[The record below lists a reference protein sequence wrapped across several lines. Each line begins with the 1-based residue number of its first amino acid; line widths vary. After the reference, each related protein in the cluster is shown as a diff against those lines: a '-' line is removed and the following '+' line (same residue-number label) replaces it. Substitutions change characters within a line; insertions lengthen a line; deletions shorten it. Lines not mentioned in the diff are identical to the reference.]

1 MIKINEVI
9 SFLDSIAPQNW
20 QEGYD
25 NAGLITGN
33 PDWPVQGILVCL
45 DSTENIIDEAIHSG
59 CNLIIAHHP
68 IIFSGLK
75 KITGAHY
82 VEKVIIKAIKNDI
95 AIFAIH
101 TNLDNAFFYGV
112 NTKFCE
118 QIGLQEI
125 NILAP
130 KKNETGNNLEAIGAG
145 MYGWLPEPMP
155 IKDFFNHLKSKME
168 LQWIKHTE
176 IIKPTVS
183 KIALCGGSGS
193 FLTKAAISVQAD
205 VFISSD
211 FKYHEFFEA
220 NNQIIIVDI
229 GHFESEKYTIDL
241 LFGLLQNKFSTFAV
255 RFTKHITNPVHYL

>member
-1 MIKINEVI
+1 MTKINEVI
-9 SFLDSIAPQNW
+9 SFLDSIAPQSW

-33 PDWPVQGILVCL
+33 PDWTVKGILVCL
-45 DSTENIIDEAIHSG
+45 DSTENIIDEAIQTG
-59 CNLIIAHHP
+59 CNMVIAHHP

-75 KITGAHY
+75 KITGTHY
-82 VEKVIIKAIKNDI
+82 VEKVIINAIKNDI

-101 TNLDNAFFYGV
+101 TNLDNAFYHGV
-112 NTKFCE
+112 NTRFSE
-118 QIGLQEI
+118 QLGLTDV

-130 KKNETGNNLEAIGAG
+130 KSETGHKNEAIGAG
-145 MYGWLPEPMP
+145 MYGWLPEPMATL
-155 IKDFFNHLKSKME
+155 DFFDYLKSKMS
-168 LQWIKHTE
+168 LHMIKHTALT
-176 IIKPTVS
+176 KQTVS
-183 KIALCGGSGS
+183 KIALCGGAGS
-193 FLTKAAISVQAD
+193 FLTKAAIFVQAD